1 MRKLTKVLLAGALLL
16 SLGGSAAATAAAVT
30 INNALEEL
38 RCRSISNDLT
48 IRSRVDQL
56 ESVLT
61 EKLPGLMDKAL
72 DVFSPVDNALADGH
86 DAAPAAE
93 GALPADADIDPAD
106 GIGEVTS
113 PALHAADAPAETYVI
128 RAYNGIIGVFDGSGL
143 PVRTVNTAVDT
154 LPAADRAALEEGI
167 PAASFEEMCR
177 IADMYA

>member
-38 RCRSISNDLT
+38 RCRSISSDLT

-113 PALHAADAPAETYVI
+113 PALHAVDAPAEVYVI
-128 RAYNGIIGVFDGSGL
+128 RAYNGIIGVFDADGL
-143 PVRTVNTAVDT
+143 LIKTVNTAMST
-154 LPAADRAALEEGI
+154 LPVSDREALEEGI
-167 PAASFEEMCR
+167 TVGSFEEMNG
-177 IADMYA
+177 IMDMYG